1 MVKTNARNKLN
12 GAFFNAAFVAGLTL
26 GAATESFL
34 VGMVT
39 FGVFIAVAINSG
51 DIRLAPRNRK
61 HQ

>member
-1 MVKTNARNKLN
+1 MVKPNARNKLN